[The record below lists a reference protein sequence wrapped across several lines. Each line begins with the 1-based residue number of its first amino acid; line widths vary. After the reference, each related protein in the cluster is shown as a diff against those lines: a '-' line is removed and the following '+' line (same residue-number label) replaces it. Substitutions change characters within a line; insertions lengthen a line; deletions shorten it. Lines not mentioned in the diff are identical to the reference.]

1 MFVINFFIRG
11 KEVLNNLALDS
22 DVSQLRIEEALYA
35 IRDKDVRSATIE
47 RLKITWEAHELVK
60 GLPQQLQLGEGLYYI
75 LDHISVPILPYD
87 LILGRINEE
96 IPDDEGEKLLQK
108 TQEEWHRGI
117 PPWMLDGGH
126 ECFDWER
133 LLKYGLPGL
142 EELARQE
149 LYRRVSSGETGA
161 HLDFL
166 RGAERIYQAF
176 RNYARRYAF
185 SAQEMGLEDQA
196 DNCFAIAESHPKTFA
211 EALQLIWLVGIVY
224 CSIGAVNA
232 TLTFGRLD
240 DLLLNFYLS
249 DLDSGILTR
258 EEAGNLIED
267 FYCKNNLLLGR
278 GEHQMSDGNDTGWL
292 RNLCYDSPQYVVLG
306 GKSKHGKSMN
316 ELTQL
321 FIERVIPGLENPV
334 IVLRYT
340 SDLPESIW
348 RIACDK
354 MRSNAS
360 FMVYNDNKVIPAMI
374 HCGIDPDDADTY
386 TMHGCNWPD
395 IPGKEMAVGGC
406 HISLPHHIIKAI
418 MEGDEP
424 KSIDEVYERFTDS
437 IRTTIKESF
446 ENLRQY
452 RKKWDD
458 FAPGNLRIDDCFQDG
473 PIVRARSWCL
483 GGTKYGSLVGSI
495 RFIGTAAD
503 CMSALDEAVFN
514 SKKVSM
520 SVLRK
525 ALADDFIGYEHI
537 RQLCLNVPKFGQD
550 DDRADRHAY
559 RILDIVTKEFD
570 RESRLGSEDQVIA
583 FRCLTTDMGH
593 IGEGACLIATPDGR
607 HSGMPFSDNTSPTHG
622 SCKYG
627 ITAMFRSISKLP
639 FKYFNSGA
647 LNVRIQR
654 QLVSGEDGLNR
665 LSALLRTYFEMGGLQ
680 VQLSIA
686 DTDELRDAQIHP
698 EAHRDLMVRITG
710 YSAVFIDMCK
720 SAQDEI
726 IRRQEMVE

>member
-1 MFVINFFIRG
+1 MPKDV
-11 KEVLNNLALDS
+11 ALGC
-22 DVSQLRIEEALYA
+22 DVSQIRIEEALYA

-47 RLKITWEAHELVK
+47 RLKITWEAYELVK
-60 GLPQQLQLGEGLYYI
+60 DLPQQLQLGEGLYYI
-75 LDHISVPILPYD
+75 LDHISVPVLSYD
-87 LILGRINEE
+87 LILGRINEK
-96 IPDDEGEKLLQK
+96 IPDEEDEQLLIK
-108 TQEEWHRGI
+108 TQEKWHRSI

-126 ECFDWER
+126 ECFDWKR
-133 LLKYGLPGL
+133 LLKFGLPGL
-142 EELARQE
+142 EEFARQE
-149 LYRRVSSGETGA
+149 LDRRISSGETGT

-166 RGAERIYQAF
+166 RGAERVYQAF

-185 SAQEMGLEDQA
+185 SAQEIGLKWQA
-196 DNCFAIAESHPKTFA
+196 NNCFTIAEHPPKTFA

-240 DLLLNFYLS
+240 ELLLDFYLS
-249 DLDSGILTR
+249 DIDSGILTR
-258 EEAGNLIED
+258 EEAGAIIED

-292 RNLCYDSPQYVVLG
+292 RNLCYDSPQYVILG
-306 GKSKHGKSMN
+306 GKSKYGPSMN

-321 FIERVIPGLENPV
+321 FIEKVVPELENPV
-334 IVLRYT
+334 IVLRYS
-340 SDLPESIW
+340 SDLPKYIW
-348 RIACDK
+348 QIACDK
-354 MRSNAS
+354 MRNNAS
-360 FMVYNDNKVIPAMI
+360 FMVYNDNKVIPAMV
-374 HCGIDPDDADTY
+374 HCGIEHDDAITY

-395 IPGKEMAVGGC
+395 IPGKAMDVEGC
-406 HISLPHHIIKAI
+406 HISLPRHIIKAI

-424 KSIDEVYERFTDS
+424 KSIDEVYERFSTS
-437 IRTTIKESF
+437 IRTKIKGSF
-446 ENLRQY
+446 EWFRQY
-452 RKKWDD
+452 KQKWDEL
-458 FAPGNLRIDDCFQDG
+458 APGDLRIDDCFQDG
-473 PIVRARSWCL
+473 PIAYARSWCL
-483 GGTKYGSLVGSI
+483 GGTKYSTIVGSI

-503 CMSALDEAVFN
+503 CMSALDEVVFN

-525 ALADDFIGYEHI
+525 ALADDFIGYETV
-537 RQLCLNVPKFGQD
+537 RQLCINAPKFGQD
-550 DDRADRHAY
+550 DDRADKHAY

-570 RESRLGSEDQVIA
+570 RESRIGTEDQVIA

-593 IGEGACLIATPDGR
+593 IREGESLMATPDGR
-607 HSGMPFSDNTSPTHG
+607 HSGKPFSDNTSPTHG

-639 FKYFNSGA
+639 FNYFNSGA

-654 QLVSGEDGLNR
+654 QLVSGENGLNR
-665 LSALLRTYFEMGGLQ
+665 LSVLLRTFFEMGGLQ

-710 YSAVFIDMCK
+710 YSAVFIDMCR

-726 IRRQEMVE
+726 IRRQGMFE

>member
-1 MFVINFFIRG
+1 MSDKI
-11 KEVLNNLALDS
+11 VLGS
-22 DVSQLRIEEALYA
+22 DVYQIRIEEALCA
-35 IRDKDVRSATIE
+35 IRDKHVRSATIE
-47 RLKITWEAHELVK
+47 RLKITWEADKLVK
-60 GLPQQLQLGEGLYYI
+60 GLPQQLQLGKGLYYI
-75 LDHISVPILPYD
+75 LDNISVPVLPYD

-96 IPDDEGEKLLQK
+96 IPDEEGEELLNK
-108 TQEEWHRGI
+108 TQKEWHRSI

-133 LLKYGLPGL
+133 LLKFGLSGL
-142 EELARQE
+142 EEFARQE
-149 LYRRVSSGETGA
+149 LDRRISSGETGA

-166 RGAERIYQAF
+166 RGAEKIYQAF
-176 RNYARRYAF
+176 RNYARRYAL
-185 SAQEMGLEDQA
+185 SAQEIGLDDQA
-196 DNCFAIAESHPKTFA
+196 NNCSAIAERPPETFA

-224 CSIGAVNA
+224 CAIGAVNA

-240 DLLLNFYLS
+240 ELLLDYYLS

-292 RNLCYDSPQYVVLG
+292 RNLCYDSPQYVILG
-306 GKSKHGKSMN
+306 GKSKYGQSMN
-316 ELTQL
+316 ELTKL

-340 SDLPESIW
+340 SHLPDDIW
-348 RIACDK
+348 QIACDK
-354 MRSNAS
+354 MRNNAS

-374 HCGIDPDDADTY
+374 HCGIEPDDAITY

-395 IPGKEMAVGGC
+395 IPGKEMAIGGC

-418 MEGDEP
+418 IEGDEP
-424 KSIDEVYERFTDS
+424 ESIDEVYERFTAS
-437 IRTTIKESF
+437 IRTNIEESF
-446 ENLRQY
+446 EKVRQY
-452 RKKWDD
+452 RQKWDKL
-458 FAPGNLRIDDCFQDG
+458 APGNLRIDDCFQNG
-473 PIVRARSWCL
+473 PVASAKSWCL
-483 GGTKYGSLVGSI
+483 GGTKYSTIVGSI
-495 RFIGTAAD
+495 RFIGTATD
-503 CMSALDEAVFN
+503 CMSALDELIFK

-520 SVLRK
+520 SILRK
-525 ALADDFIGYEHI
+525 ALTNDFIGYEQI
-537 RQLCLNVPKFGQD
+537 RQLCINAPKFGQD
-550 DDRADRHAY
+550 DDQADKHAY
-559 RILDIVTKEFD
+559 KILDIITREFD
-570 RESRLGSEDQVIA
+570 RESRLGTEDQVIA

-593 IGEGACLIATPDGR
+593 IREGGSLMATPDGR
-607 HSGMPFSDNTSPTHG
+607 HAGKPFSDNTSPTHG
-622 SCKYG
+622 SCIYG
-627 ITAMFRSISKLP
+627 ITAMFRSLSKLP
-639 FKYFNSGA
+639 FDRFNSGA

-654 QLVSGEDGLNR
+654 QLVNGEEGLNR

-680 VQLSIA
+680 VQLSVA

-720 SAQDEI
+720 NAQDEI
-726 IRRQEMVE
+726 IRRQEMTE

>member
-1 MFVINFFIRG
+1 MPKDVTLG
-11 KEVLNNLALDS
+11 C
-22 DVSQLRIEEALYA
+22 DVSQIRIEEALYA

-47 RLKITWEAHELVK
+47 RLKITWEADELVK
-60 GLPQQLQLGEGLYYI
+60 DLPQQLQLGEGLYYI
-75 LDHISVPILPYD
+75 LDHISVPVLSYD
-87 LILGRINEE
+87 LILGRINEK
-96 IPDDEGEKLLQK
+96 IPDEEDEQLLIK
-108 TQEEWHRGI
+108 TQEKWHRSI

-133 LLKYGLPGL
+133 LLKFGLPGL
-142 EELARQE
+142 EEFARQE
-149 LYRRVSSGETGA
+149 LDRRISSGETGT

-166 RGAERIYQAF
+166 RGAERVYQAF

-185 SAQEMGLEDQA
+185 SAQEMGLECQA
-196 DNCFAIAESHPKTFA
+196 NNCFAIAEHPPKTFA

-240 DLLLNFYLS
+240 ELLLNFYLS
-249 DLDSGILTR
+249 DIDSGVLTR
-258 EEAGNLIED
+258 EEAGAIIED

-278 GEHQMSDGNDTGWL
+278 GEHQMSDGNDTGWI
-292 RNLCYDSPQYVVLG
+292 RNLCYDSPQYVILG
-306 GKSKHGKSMN
+306 GKSKYGPSMN
-316 ELTQL
+316 GLTQL
-321 FIERVIPGLENPV
+321 FIEKVVPGLENPV
-334 IVLRYT
+334 IVLRYS
-340 SDLPESIW
+340 SDLPKYIW
-348 RIACDK
+348 QIACDK
-354 MRSNAS
+354 MRKNAS
-360 FMVYNDNKVIPAMI
+360 FMVYNDNKVIPAMV
-374 HCGIDPDDADTY
+374 HCGIEPDDAITY

-395 IPGKEMAVGGC
+395 IPGKAMNVEGC

-424 KSIDEVYERFTDS
+424 KSIDEIYERFSTS
-437 IRTTIKESF
+437 IRTKIKGSF
-446 ENLRQY
+446 ERFRQY
-452 RKKWDD
+452 KQKWNELASGD
-458 FAPGNLRIDDCFQDG
+458 LRIDDCFQDG
-473 PIVRARSWCL
+473 PIAYARSWCL
-483 GGTKYGSLVGSI
+483 GGTKYSTIVGSI

-503 CMSALDEAVFN
+503 CMSALDEVVFN

-525 ALADDFIGYEHI
+525 ALADDFIGYEPL
-537 RQLCLNVPKFGQD
+537 RQLCINAPKFGQD
-550 DDRADRHAY
+550 DDRADKHAY

-570 RESRLGSEDQVIA
+570 RESRIGTEDQVIA

-593 IGEGACLIATPDGR
+593 IREGGSLMATPDGR
-607 HSGMPFSDNTSPTHG
+607 HSGKPFSDNTSPTHG

-639 FKYFNSGA
+639 FNYFNSGA

-665 LSALLRTYFEMGGLQ
+665 LSVLLRTFFEMGGLQ

-686 DTDELRDAQIHP
+686 DTNELRDAQIHP

-726 IRRQEMVE
+726 IRRQGMFE